1 MEGPAATVH
10 DLLCPLS
17 SHLKEWDMKVREQA
31 RCWMG
36 RRRGRICVLCC
47 TSPVLRPSPHQS
59 PPPPHLQV
67 DSLSGTIPTG
77 TPACM
82 PKLEEYDLS
91 RNRLTGTIPADLG
104 DMPIM

>member
-1 MEGPAATVH
+1 MF
-10 DLLCPLS
+10 
-17 SHLKEWDMKVREQA
+17 
-31 RCWMG
+31 
-36 RRRGRICVLCC
+36 CVFRKLW
-47 TSPVLRPSPHQS
+47 VLRPCPTTPTSSPHQS
-59 PPPPHLQV
+59 LAACGPASPRLQV

-77 TPACM
+77 TPKCM

>member
-1 MEGPAATVH
+1 MCCVA
-10 DLLCPLS
+10 
-17 SHLKEWDMKVREQA
+17 QA
-31 RCWMG
+31 RSSAH
-36 RRRGRICVLCC
+36 LL
-47 TSPVLRPSPHQS
+47 TS

>member
-1 MEGPAATVH
+1 MLDGEEEGS
-10 DLLCPLS
+10 DLC
-17 SHLKEWDMKVREQA
+17 A
-31 RCWMG
+31 
-36 RRRGRICVLCC
+36 VLHKPGPPPIS
-47 TSPVLRPSPHQS
+47 SPV